1 MAGVLRENWQL
12 TLFPS
17 STFNNRVQGWVPF
30 DGEDG
35 SFEADPVA
43 KMITV
48 LLGSLYRRE
57 QLFTLGARFPLTAA
71 ASATADAVSA
81 RP

>member
-1 MAGVLRENWQL
+1 MLRENWQL

-17 STFNNRVQGWVPF
+17 TTFNNRVQGWVPF
-30 DGEDG
+30 DGDDG

-48 LLGSLYRRE
+48 ILGSLYRRE
-57 QLFTLGARFPLTAA
+57 QLFTLGTRLPLATATSPTSSGAA
-71 ASATADAVSA
+71 AAA